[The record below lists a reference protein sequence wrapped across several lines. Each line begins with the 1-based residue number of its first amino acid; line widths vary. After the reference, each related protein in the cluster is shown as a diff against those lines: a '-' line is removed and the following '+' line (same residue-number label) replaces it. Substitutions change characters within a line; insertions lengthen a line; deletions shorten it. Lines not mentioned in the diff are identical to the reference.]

1 MLLDHITRI
10 QWANERQKLAG
21 RLSRGFLK
29 INFAAGGT

>member
-10 QWANERQKLAG
+10 QWANKGQRLAG
-21 RLSRGFLK
+21 RLSRGLLK